1 MKESEVKTLPRSF
14 KVLYLQVF
22 ITGDPAEIPLC
33 PGGALK
39 SIYQGL
45 RNPFRFRTHLCLLES
60 FLSTVRECD

>member
-39 SIYQGL
+39 SI
-45 RNPFRFRTHLCLLES
+45 
-60 FLSTVRECD
+60 LSRVAKPLPLPHTLVSPRILPVHRQRM